1 MKTITSEV
9 PEGTMGFNGSM
20 DVLKAIRR
28 MEPAWMRVNGSNFRL
43 VEYQD
48 KKGELR
54 PCYSLT
60 KTECLYIATKFNDDA
75 RAKLVLR
82 WEELE
87 MEDVR
92 RKRDDVRGMRD
103 DVRGMMDDV
112 RRKMGAG
119 MRLLGCSKEEVL
131 DEADDIIG
139 EELDVLNADSDD
151 CFTPT
156 EIGRVFGLEGRDLN
170 SFLADHGVIRWS
182 CGQWRLTPRY
192 SNQGLAENRS
202 FIYHNR
208 RGQRRT
214 ESRLVWTRKGRD
226 MIMDM
231 IN

>member
-92 RKRDDVRGMRD
+92 RK
-103 DVRGMMDDV
+103 
-112 RRKMGAG
+112 MGAG

-192 SNQGLAENRS
+192 SNQGLAESRI

-226 MIMDM
+226 MIMGM
-231 IN
+231 IKY